1 MVQDMRAVL
10 RQGVLIVAVWVL
22 LWDRFSL
29 ANLLSGAAVAALL
42 LVLFPSSRRET
53 SGHAAIRPL
62 AVLRLGL
69 YLVRTLV
76 AANLTVAREAL
87 RPRPHTHTGV
97 VAVPVPSSSEGI
109 LTFIA
114 NVTALSPGTMTVAVD
129 LDPPT
134 IYLHILDLHDVDQ
147 VRASIATLEDLTV
160 RAFGSR
166 TAIDGLGRA

>member
-1 MVQDMRAVL
+1 MRAAL
-10 RQGVLIVAVWVL
+10 RRGVLIVAVWVL

-29 ANLLSGAAVAALL
+29 ANLLSGAAVAAVL
-42 LVLFPSSRRET
+42 LVLFPTRSEI
-53 SGHAAIRPL
+53 SGHTAVRPL

-69 YLVRTLV
+69 YLARTLV

-114 NVTALSPGTMTVAVD
+114 NVTALSPGTMTVEVE

-134 IYLHILDLHDVDQ
+134 IYLHILDLHDVGQ

-166 TAIDGLGRA
+166 TAIDSLGRA